1 MFSFTDALLTISF
14 IQVIITGDFLCDP
27 SNLCWAVMFG
37 DSEVPVEIVQPGVL
51 RCHTPLHSS
60 GNLRICITS
69 GNREVCSEFKDFE
82 FRSKPTSSG
91 FTDIAPSSR
100 HLNSSEELLLLAKFA
115 RMLLSGN
122 GSPEVPDGDP
132 QSGQCPK
139 LKMNEELWDRLIDEL
154 KVGCENPLNSVDWIL
169 EELLKSK
176 LQQWLSVKLRGFN
189 GTDSLSKHEQ
199 GIIHLISALG
209 YEWALSS
216 VLSAGVGLNFRD
228 SNGWTALHW
237 AAYFGR

>member
-1 MFSFTDALLTISF
+1 MFSFTDALLAISF

-82 FRSKPTSSG
+82 FRSKPTSSS

-100 HLNSSEELLLLAKFA
+100 HLKSCEELLLLAKFA

-154 KVGCENPLNSVDWIL
+154 KVGCENPLSSVDWIL

>member
-1 MFSFTDALLTISF
+1 
-14 IQVIITGDFLCDP
+14 
-27 SNLCWAVMFG
+27 MFG

-51 RCHTPLHSS
+51 RCHTPLQSS

-69 GNREVCSEFKDFE
+69 GNREVCSDFKDFE
-82 FRSKPTSSG
+82 FCSKPTSSR
-91 FTDIAPSSR
+91 P
-100 HLNSSEELLLLAKFA
+100 LKSSEELLLLAKLV

-139 LKMNEELWDRLIDEL
+139 LRMNEELWDRLIDEL
-154 KVGCENPLNSVDWIL
+154 KVGCKNPLSSVDWIL

-176 LQQWLSVKLRGFN
+176 LQQWLSVKFRGLN
-189 GTDSLSKHEQ
+189 GRVSLSKHEQ
-199 GIIHLISALG
+199 GVIHLISALG

-216 VLSAGVGLNFRD
+216 VLSVGVGLNFRD